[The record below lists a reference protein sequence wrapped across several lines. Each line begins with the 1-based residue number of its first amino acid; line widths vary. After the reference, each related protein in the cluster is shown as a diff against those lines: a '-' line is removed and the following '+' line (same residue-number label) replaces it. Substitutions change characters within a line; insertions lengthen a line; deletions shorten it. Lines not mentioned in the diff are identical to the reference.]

1 MLIKL
6 KNIQNDLVQKQ
17 SVEIRQTLEGLR
29 ETMCFTS
36 GKLFMGKISGQ
47 RKSAEKI
54 QSHSPEEQLQQS
66 RKEKQFKIRVNS
78 FHRTKMDESLYNP

>member
-1 MLIKL
+1 
-6 KNIQNDLVQKQ
+6 
-17 SVEIRQTLEGLR
+17 
-29 ETMCFTS
+29 MCFTS
-36 GKLFMGKISGQ
+36 GKLYMSKVNAQ

-54 QSHSPEEQLQQS
+54 QSLSPEEKLQQS